1 MITGACLLTVAKCF
15 LCVYEITEEEQRDR
29 ALELQRK
36 EKKEKTK
43 QKNNIKDE
51 QLLSIDIL

>member
-1 MITGACLLTVAKCF
+1 M
-15 LCVYEITEEEQRDR
+15 YEITEEEQRDR